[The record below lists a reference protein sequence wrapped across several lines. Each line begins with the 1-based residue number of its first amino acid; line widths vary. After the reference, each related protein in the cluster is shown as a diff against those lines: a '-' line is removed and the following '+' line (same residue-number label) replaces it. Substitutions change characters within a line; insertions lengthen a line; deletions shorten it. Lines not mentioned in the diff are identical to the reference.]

1 MSVWRSHGAI
11 MRRLLLVLIAAT
23 GWASSVE
30 AHEVRPAFLEIRESE
45 PGTFDVFWKVPAR
58 GEYRL
63 SLHARLP
70 AGCTGAPTHG
80 NFVGDAF
87 VEQWQARCP
96 DGLVGRVISIEGLSA
111 MRTDVLAR
119 LERADG
125 TTQTVRLAP
134 EQTSF
139 VVQAAPSAFEV
150 SKTYFVLGV
159 EHILLGVDHLL
170 FVLGLLFLVGS
181 WKQLVGTVT
190 AFTVAH
196 SITLA
201 GATLGWVHAPQAP
214 IEATIALSVMFVA
227 AEILRR
233 AQGCGGLAASAPWL
247 VAFVFGL
254 LHGFGFSG
262 ALREVGLPE
271 QDIPLALLFFNV
283 GVEVGQLLFIAAAVL
298 VLSTLTRLLRRP
310 GHTEH
315 GPWHS
320 EALIRV
326 PVAYAIGSIA
336 AFWTVQRVTGFWG

>member
-1 MSVWRSHGAI
+1 MV
-11 MRRLLLVLIAAT
+11 RRLWLSLIAAT
-23 GWASSVE
+23 GWVANVQ
-30 AHEVRPAFLEIRESE
+30 AHEVRPAYLEIRETS
-45 PGTFDVFWKVPAR
+45 PDAFQVLWKVPAR

-70 AGCTGAPTHG
+70 GECSGAPLHG

-87 VEQWQARCP
+87 IEQWQASCP
-96 DGLVGRVISIEGLSA
+96 GGLVGHTITIEGLSA
-111 MRTDVLAR
+111 TRTDVLAR
-119 LERADG
+119 FERVDG
-125 TTQTVRLAP
+125 TTQTVRLTP

-139 VVQAAPSAFEV
+139 VVAAAPSALDV
-150 SKTYFVLGV
+150 SKTYFMLGV

-170 FVLGLLFLVGS
+170 FVLGLLFLVGN

-227 AEILRR
+227 AEILNR
-233 AQGCGGLAASAPWL
+233 AQDRRGVAARAPWL
-247 VAFVFGL
+247 VALVFGL

-283 GVEVGQLLFIAAAVL
+283 GVEVGQLAFIAAVVLLLSAV
-298 VLSTLTRLLRRP
+298 TRLLRRP
-310 GHTEH
+310 GHTER

-320 EALIRV
+320 ETMIRV

-336 AFWTVQRVTGFWG
+336 AFWTLQRVVGFWV

>member
-1 MSVWRSHGAI
+1 
-11 MRRLLLVLIAAT
+11 MRAFLLLMLFVAWLAQPA
-23 GWASSVE
+23 E
-30 AHEVRPAFLEIRESE
+30 AHEVRPAFLEMREVA
-45 PGTFDVFWKVPAR
+45 PDTFEVMWKVPAR

-63 SLHARLP
+63 RLHVRLP
-70 AGCTGAPTHG
+70 AECAGAPQHG
-80 NFVGDAF
+80 SFVGGAF
-87 VEQWQARCP
+87 VEKWRAECP
-96 DGLVGRVISIEGLSA
+96 GGLVGRTVDIEGLSA
-111 MRTDVLAR
+111 TRTDVLAR

-125 TTQTVRLAP
+125 TTQTVRLTP
-134 EQTSF
+134 EDTSF
-139 VVQAAPSAFEV
+139 IVVAAPSAFEV

-159 EHILLGVDHLL
+159 EHILLGIDHLL
-170 FVLGLLFLVGS
+170 FVLGLLFLVGN
-181 WKQLVGTVT
+181 WKQLVVTVT

-227 AEILRR
+227 AEILHRS
-233 AQGCGGLAASAPWL
+233 QGRIGLAARAPWL

-283 GVEVGQLLFIAAAVL
+283 GVEVGQLLFIAAVVA
-298 VLSTLTRLLRRP
+298 VLSTLTRLLRKP
-310 GHTEH
+310 GHVEH

-320 EALIRV
+320 ESMIRV
-326 PVAYAIGSIA
+326 PVAYVIGSVA
-336 AFWTVQRVTGFWG
+336 AFWTVQRVAGFWG

>member
-1 MSVWRSHGAI
+1 VNAASSRGTILRS
-11 MRRLLLVLIAAT
+11 LWLSLIAAF
-23 GWASSVE
+23 GWTATVE
-30 AHEVRPAFLEIRESE
+30 GHEVRPAYLEIREIA
-45 PGTFDVFWKVPAR
+45 PDAFNVVWKVPAR

-70 AGCTGAPTHG
+70 GECSGAPLHG
-80 NFVGDAF
+80 TFSGGAF
-87 VEQWQARCP
+87 IEQWRARCP
-96 DGLVGRVISIEGLSA
+96 GGLVGRTIAIDGLSA
-111 MRTDVLAR
+111 TRTDVLAR
-119 LERADG
+119 VERIDG
-125 TTQTVRLAP
+125 TTQTVRLTA

-139 VVQAAPSAFEV
+139 VVTAAPTALEV

-159 EHILLGVDHLL
+159 EHILLGIDHLL
-170 FVLGLLFLVGS
+170 FVLGLLFLVGN

-201 GATLGWVHAPQAP
+201 GATLGWVYAPQAP

-227 AEILRR
+227 SEILRR
-233 AQGCGGLAASAPWL
+233 DRGRHDVATRAPWL

-283 GVEVGQLLFIAAAVL
+283 GVEVGQLAFIAIVVL
-298 VLSTLTRLLRRP
+298 VLSGVTRLLRRT
-310 GHTEH
+310 GQAER
-315 GPWHS
+315 GPWHA
-320 EALIRV
+320 ETMIRV
-326 PVAYAIGSIA
+326 PVAYVIGSVA
-336 AFWTVQRVTGFWG
+336 AFWTVQRVAGFWG